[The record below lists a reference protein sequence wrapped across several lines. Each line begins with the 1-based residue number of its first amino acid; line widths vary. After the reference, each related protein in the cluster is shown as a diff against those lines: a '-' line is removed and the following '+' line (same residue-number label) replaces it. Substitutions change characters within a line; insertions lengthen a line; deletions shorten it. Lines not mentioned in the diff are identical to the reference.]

1 MSENLKPCPFCN
13 GEAHTQYTRSNGRWY
28 VVCGN
33 CHVSTTDY
41 LDSDDAIKAW
51 NRRLTMETEVLLQAA
66 KEIKEICDN
75 ADGCDECPFRIM
87 LADSV
92 LCASFR
98 IGEGIKVNLRTGT

>member
-33 CHVSTTDY
+33 CHASTTDY

-51 NRRLTMETEVLLQAA
+51 NRRA
-66 KEIKEICDN
+66 DN
-75 ADGCDECPFRIM
+75 GNGSA
-87 LADSV
+87 V
-92 LCASFR
+92 ASSER
-98 IGEGIKVNLRTGT
+98 N